1 MTHVTCKLTAKNRDQ
16 LRNSTLGNRVS
27 AAFSFFYL
35 CPAQFCRAGQL
46 ATADTCSSGDAP
58 IQSSSPSNSES
69 SSGSDISSESGVFS
83 GDDVDE
89 YAALPTSSDTSLD
102 RFRRVCTTLPL
113 PTSSDISLD
122 RFRRVCTKLPCR
134 HHPTSVL
141 IGSGVFAPR
150 CLADIIRR
158 QS

>member
-1 MTHVTCKLTAKNRDQ
+1 MTHVTCGLTAKNRDQ
-16 LRNSTLGNRVS
+16 LRNLTLGNRVQ

-46 ATADTCSSGDAP
+46 ATVDTCSSGDAP

-89 YAALPTSSDTSLD
+89 YAALPTSSDISPD
-102 RFRRVCTTLPL
+102 RFSCVCTT
-113 PTSSDISLD
+113 
-122 RFRRVCTKLPCR
+122 LPCR
-134 HHPTSVL
+134 HHPMCCRFSVSYQRPSPFHLQRRTTTSPL
-141 IGSGVFAPR
+141 LPR
-150 CLADIIRR
+150 VIN
-158 QS
+158 